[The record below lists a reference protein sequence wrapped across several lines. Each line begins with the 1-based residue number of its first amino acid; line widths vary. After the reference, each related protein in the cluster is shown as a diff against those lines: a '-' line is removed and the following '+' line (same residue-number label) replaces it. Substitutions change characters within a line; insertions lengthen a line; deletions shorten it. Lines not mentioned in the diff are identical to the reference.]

1 MRSRRPRPSGSG
13 QDYDSTPAE
22 GLQPRCLIL
31 LLAIRPLPL
40 TASNQDPRAFA
51 HRAGDPLPFFSSFSS
66 FRPAISQPPPEKFPL
81 CIRLCPAFYISL
93 KVKLTRAT
101 MTERKLL
108 LHQGQD
114 RCPIFPILPL
124 VSARRRPRQD
134 RCPIFPIR
142 PLVSARR
149 TWNLY
154 DWHGIKDRNL
164 NILIDQV
171 ILKKWY

>member
-31 LLAIRPLPL
+31 LLATRLLPL
-40 TASNQDPRAFA
+40 AVPNRPGSSCFRYAIPSPRIRF
-51 HRAGDPLPFFSSFSS
+51 LFLFLFLSS
-66 FRPAISQPPPEKFPL
+66 RPAVSQPPPVEKFPL

-93 KVKLTRAT
+93 TVKLTRAT

-114 RCPIFPILPL
+114 RCSIFPIPSF
-124 VSARRRPRQD
+124 VS
-134 RCPIFPIR
+134 
-142 PLVSARR
+142 VRR
-149 TWNLY
+149 T
-154 DWHGIKDRNL
+154 
-164 NILIDQV
+164 
-171 ILKKWY
+171 